1 MSDRVKYNE
10 GELVVTEDQKDAQS
24 IHEQFLYDY
33 ILRRMLG
40 DPATAVFFD
49 TDCAVSAAGG
59 MDVEIGTGRG
69 FQYVSSEADADEPKF
84 KPIYVAA
91 AQSITV
97 DAADPGDPRID
108 IVCIKAAR
116 DDADSE
122 SRYIKDGG
130 GSITTQ
136 NVYKRDVVS
145 FDYSYVAGVAAG
157 APAEP
162 AVPAG
167 YVKIASIYVGAGVA
181 SITAADITDARIGLY
196 LSQPFLNLP
205 DEWSADGVE
214 TSDAT
219 VTDLGTVSVDE
230 DEQVMVEASVLGRKS
245 DGSEFYAAKIVGSFY
260 RNSAGNVTALGG
272 ASITDESNDNSWGGV
287 DLVADA
293 INQTVDIQVTG
304 VAATDIKWTASVK
317 VTRLSA

>member
-69 FQYVSSEADADEPKF
+69 FQYVSTEADTDEPKF

-97 DAADPGDPRID
+97 DAADIGNPRID

-167 YVKIASIYVGAGVA
+167 YVKIASIYVGAGVG

-219 VTDLGTVSVDE
+219 VTDLGTVAVDE
-230 DEQVMVEASVLGRKS
+230 EEQVMVEASVLGRKS

-260 RNSAGNVTALGG
+260 RNSGGNVTALGG
-272 ASITDESNDNSWGGV
+272 ASISGESNDNAWGGV